1 MVLRLGEVLQ
11 GHIVALLSV
20 CVVNS
25 EFAADV
31 LADYVDVLL
40 SFGKVDGFLAE
51 LLVHGCDE

>member
-1 MVLRLGEVLQ
+1 MVLHLGEVLQ
-11 GHIVALLSV
+11 GHVVTLLSI

-40 SFGKVDGFLAE
+40 SFGKEDSFLAE
-51 LLVHGCDE
+51 LLVHRRDE